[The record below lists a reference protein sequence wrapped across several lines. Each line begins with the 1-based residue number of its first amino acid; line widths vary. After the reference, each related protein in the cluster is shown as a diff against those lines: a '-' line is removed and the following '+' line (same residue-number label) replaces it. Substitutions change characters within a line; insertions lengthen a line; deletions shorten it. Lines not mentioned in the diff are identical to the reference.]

1 MTLARWTLSLVA
13 VAALL
18 SGCATTRRLD
28 AAGDVH
34 ALLVA
39 VRNHDRAGF
48 DAHIDRP
55 ALKLQLRG
63 RLVAEA
69 AKAHGT
75 DSLAV
80 LGAILARP
88 LVDLAVDQL
97 VQPDVFAAVAETMG
111 YSATKPVPDRLAIAS
126 LLRPIDETTVC
137 APRKKDGPC
146 LLVFHKDAGS
156 WRLVGFEGDTGMLR
170 TGPQR

>member
-18 SGCATTRRLD
+18 SGCATTSRYD

-55 ALKLQLRG
+55 ALKVQLRG
-63 RLVAEA
+63 RMVAEA
-69 AKAHGT
+69 AKAHGIPFCVST
-75 DSLAV
+75 QSIT
-80 LGAILARP
+80 AIER
-88 LVDLAVDQL
+88 
-97 VQPDVFAAVAETMG
+97 
-111 YSATKPVPDRLAIAS
+111 IA
-126 LLRPIDETTVC
+126 
-137 APRKKDGPC
+137 
-146 LLVFHKDAGS
+146 AGS
-156 WRLVGFEGDTGMLR
+156 GARDHPLTEGH
-170 TGPQR
+170 

>member
-1 MTLARWTLSLVA
+1 MTLARWTLSLMA
-13 VAALL
+13 AALL
-18 SGCATTRRLD
+18 GGCATTSRLD
-28 AAGDVH
+28 AAEDVH

-39 VRNHDRAGF
+39 VRNHDQAGF

-55 ALKLQLRG
+55 ALKVQLRG

-69 AKAHGT
+69 ARAHGI

-80 LGAILARP
+80 LGAILAQP

-97 VQPDVFAAVAETMG
+97 VRPDVFAAVADMMG
-111 YSATKPVPDRLAIAS
+111 YSPTKPVPNRLAIAS

-146 LLVFHKDAGS
+146 LLVFRKDAGS
-156 WRLVGFEGDTGMLR
+156 WRLVGFEGDAGMLR
-170 TGPQR
+170 MGLKR

>member
-1 MTLARWTLSLVA
+1 MTLYRWTLSLMA
-13 VAALL
+13 AALL
-18 SGCATTRRLD
+18 SSCATTSRLD

-48 DAHIDRP
+48 DAHIDRS
-55 ALKLQLRG
+55 ALKVQLRA

-69 AKAHGT
+69 AKARGT

-111 YSATKPVPDRLAIAS
+111 YWATKPVPDRLAIAS
-126 LLRPIDETTVC
+126 LL
-137 APRKKDGPC
+137 
-146 LLVFHKDAGS
+146 VFRKDAES

-170 TGPQR
+170 MGRQR